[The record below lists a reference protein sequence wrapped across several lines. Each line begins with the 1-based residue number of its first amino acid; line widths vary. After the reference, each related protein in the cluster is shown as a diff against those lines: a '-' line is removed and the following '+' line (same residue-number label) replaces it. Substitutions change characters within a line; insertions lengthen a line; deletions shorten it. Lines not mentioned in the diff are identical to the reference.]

1 MIKIDFNCD
10 LGELSDGGALDAAVL
25 PEITS
30 ASVACGFHAG
40 GPAEMERTLA
50 LAKLCGCAVGAHP
63 GFPDRANFGRTEM
76 DVSPAEVRGYVLYQ
90 LGALA
95 AVCRAAGVR
104 MEYVKPHGA
113 LYNMAARDCALAGAV
128 CEAVA
133 AFDPSLI
140 LLGLSGSL
148 MREAAQSAGLTFA
161 SEVFA
166 DRAYLPDGSLAPR
179 GKPGAVIEDMDVIS
193 RRVVRM
199 AREGVVEAIDGTLV
213 PIRADSVCLHG
224 DNPGAA
230 EFAGRIRAALERE
243 GVTLAPLREVV
254 G

>member
-1 MIKIDFNCD
+1 MVKIDFNCD
-10 LGELSDGGALDAAVL
+10 LGEISDNGALDAAVL

-40 GPAEMERTLA
+40 GPAEMGRTVA

-63 GFPDRANFGRTEM
+63 GFPDKANFGRTEM
-76 DVSPAEVRGYVLYQ
+76 DVSPHEVRGYVLYQ

-95 AVCRAAGVR
+95 AFCRAAEVR
-104 MEYVKPHGA
+104 MDYVKPHGA
-113 LYNMAARDCALAGAV
+113 LYNMAARDMALAEAI

-133 AFDPSLI
+133 MFDPSLI

-148 MREAAQSAGLTFA
+148 MREAAQNAGLIFA

-179 GKPGAVIEDMDVIS
+179 GKPGAVIEDMDVIA

-213 PIRADSVCLHG
+213 PIKADSVCLHG

-230 EFAGRIRAALERE
+230 AFAGKIRAALERE
-243 GVTLAPLREVV
+243 GVMLAPLREVM